1 MSTWGIQKNVLVEKL
16 TMIPLPLRKRVV
28 DLMTVGDEMQQENV
42 QLRKDVKEL
51 ANMGSDDL
59 KKRVACQKENEALKI
74 VTAKLFNKLADEQQ
88 KLEAI
93 RGLLPKLKCDR
104 CIGWV
109 GEPCSE
115 KCDHLIYK
123 KIYDVLGVLKEMQ
136 EKEQQ

>member
-1 MSTWGIQKNVLVEKL
+1 MTDWDNLCEEFEVIPVSNGITLGAKWKQV
-16 TMIPLPLRKRVV
+16 RA
-28 DLMTVGDEMQQENV
+28 VGDAMQQENV

-93 RGLLPKLKCDR
+93 REIAEPYR
-104 CIGWV
+104 NHCIKAV
-109 GEPCSE
+109 
-115 KCDHLIYK
+115 D
-123 KIYDVLGVLKEMQ
+123 KILEALGVLKEMQ
-136 EKEQQ
+136 KEEQV

>member
-93 RGLLPKLKCDR
+93 REIAEPYR
-104 CIGWV
+104 NHCIKAV
-109 GEPCSE
+109 
-115 KCDHLIYK
+115 D
-123 KIYDVLGVLKEMQ
+123 KILEALGVLKEMQ
-136 EKEQQ
+136 KEEQV